1 MNKFVRII
9 IVALLS
15 TIFIMNTSAE
25 GGFIPYDTYEY
36 NEFGEP
42 VETPAGYIPAQT
54 IDAAKLGLTK
64 PFDSISDLCY
74 VNGTL
79 YILDSGNGRIVELD
93 EELNLVAEYSE
104 FVIADG
110 AGLECRDAFPDGK
123 VTFVGAEG
131 FTVTP
136 DGSLYVAVR

>member
-93 EELNLVAEYSE
+93 EERKAAMVSNLLV
-104 FVIADG
+104 VLCG
-110 AGLECRDAFPDGK
+110 NHDAQPI
-123 VTFVGAEG
+123 VNS
-131 FTVTP
+131 
-136 DGSLYVAVR
+136 GSLY